1 MSKSLLILL
10 ASLSCTLA
18 HADDPLEFPEEE
30 LARETVLPVF
40 QQRRVVLNR
49 SVITEK
55 RLEFGVGGGLEMNEP
70 YYNDVMIQAMGTYNL
85 TDVHAINVQGLFWQ
99 EGLSDYGTQLANPG
113 KDAKYQ
119 AFNAAPAPHPKYALM
134 ANYQFIA
141 YYGKISVTKQTVMNL
156 NLFGL
161 AGVGYLG
168 MDGQN
173 TVALNFGLGQNFF
186 FTKHFGVR
194 ADLRMFVFRGP
205 NPASPGLTSIPTP
218 RTYEDRIFYNTQLAL
233 TGIIVL

>member
-1 MSKSLLILL
+1 MTKSLLILL

-55 RLEFGVGGGLEMNEP
+55 RLEFGLGGGLEMNEP
-70 YYNDVMIQAMGTYNL
+70 YYNDLMIQAMGTYNL

-99 EGLSDYGTQLANPG
+99 DGLSDYGTQLAAGGAKFQPF
-113 KDAKYQ
+113 DAT
-119 AFNAAPAPHPKYALM
+119 PAPHPKYAM
-134 ANYQFIA
+134 MVNYQFIA

-161 AGVGYLG
+161 AGIGYLG

-194 ADLRMFVFRGP
+194 VDLRTFVYRGP
-205 NPASPGLTSIPTP
+205 NPASPGNPALKSPL
-218 RTYEDRIFYNTQLAL
+218 TYEDRIFYNTQLAL